1 MYSTYLKEI
10 KEVYEKQLSLE
21 EITFVMGNN
30 SCDMDSA
37 LSSYLLSLGKNI
49 KYNTITY
56 NKSNNTVIFNK
67 DPKHIFL
74 PVLNIK
80 RGTFNQRLDEKY
92 VFDLFKIDEN
102 LFWYISD
109 EIFDENKLFLL
120 HKNNNIKTN
129 VILVDHSKLC
139 EDQKFLAD
147 YVTEIYDHHPENHY
161 HFKNLKSVHIK
172 YPLGSCTTLILLDYF
187 FDVFPKCLID
197 PLFAI
202 TAILI
207 DTNKFEPHFYNNRWV
222 ELDKIV
228 YKKIKSELKPNEKKM
243 KYKEYYKNIIEAK
256 YNIEKNLELGVEVLL
271 LKDQKHF
278 NWSGINIF
286 WSSLQVP
293 YYKMQEKFGTNE
305 IIAQMYSYY
314 INKTKEEVLS
324 QFFITNSNYDEKSR
338 VFTIFNPINIPIDIE
353 ELKNSLSFTLK
364 NGFISINCDNNFE
377 ENLKGVIFYIILD
390 KSFTRKNVEP
400 VFKELFTSLIS
411 ANDLVADS
419 DNN

>member
-1 MYSTYLKEI
+1 MNSTYLKEL
-10 KEVYEKQLSLE
+10 KDFYEHQLSID
-21 EITFVMGNN
+21 EITFILGNS

-49 KYNTITY
+49 KHNTITY
-56 NKSNNTVIFNK
+56 NKSNNTAIFNK
-67 DPKHIFL
+67 NPKRLFL

-80 RGTFNQRLDEKY
+80 RGTFAHRLDIKY

-120 HKNNNIKTN
+120 HKNNNIKTS

-139 EDQKFLAD
+139 DEQKYLAD
-147 YVTEIYDHHPENHY
+147 YVTEIYDHHQENKY
-161 HFKNLKSVHIK
+161 DYKNLKSIHIK

-197 PLFAI
+197 PLFSV

-207 DTNKFEPHFYNNRWV
+207 DTSKFEQNFYNNRWV
-222 ELDKIV
+222 DLDRIV
-228 YKKIKSELKPNEKKM
+228 YKRIKSEIKPNEKKM
-243 KYKEYYKNIIEAK
+243 KYKEYYKNIIENK
-256 YNIEKNLELGVEVLL
+256 YDIEKNLNLGVEVIL
-271 LKDQKHF
+271 LKDQKQY
-278 NWSGINIF
+278 NWSGINII

-293 YYKMQEKFGTNE
+293 YYKMQEKFGNNE
-305 IIAQMYSYY
+305 IITQMYSYY

-324 QFFITNSNYDEKSR
+324 QFFITNSSYDEKNR

-364 NGFISINCDNNFE
+364 NGFVSINCDNEFQ
-377 ENLKGVIFYIILD
+377 ENLKGVIYYIILD
-390 KSFTRKNVEP
+390 KTFTRKNIEP

-411 ANDLVADS
+411 ANDLVVE
-419 DNN
+419 